1 MKSANIR
8 DVVAIIELATMLE
21 DGLLRG
27 EHWDELKVSQ
37 VLEDLR
43 NKQKYF
49 KGLSFQTVSAY
60 KENGAIIH
68 YKPNNVTNKKIGRD
82 SLLLLDSGLKI
93 LFIIDV
99 D

>member
-1 MKSANIR
+1 MKNANIK

-43 NKQKYF
+43 KQQKYF
-49 KGLSFQTVSAY
+49 KGPSFQTISAY
-60 KENGAIIH
+60 GKNGAIIH
-68 YKPNNVTNKKIGRD
+68 YKPNNITNKKIGGD
-82 SLLLLDSGLKI
+82 SLLLLDSGLK
-93 LFIIDV
+93 LV
-99 D
+99 SYHR